1 MIPKWTLMSNSNKQY
16 AIASVFWAFQFS
28 FDSNIDNILGK
39 LETKPKIFEADPASG
54 VCILFFSFLV
64 YWG

>member
-16 AIASVFWAFQFS
+16 AIASLFWGFQFA

-39 LETKPKIFEADPASG
+39 LETKPKFFEADPAG
-54 VCILFFSFLV
+54 GLCILPFLFAEAK
-64 YWG
+64 